1 MRGNEGD
8 AELMRDRLK
17 KLILETDILCTTCGE
32 NADSYCAEY
41 LAERLIEN
49 GGILPLCKVGDEV
62 WFINYLD
69 EIVYI
74 GKICEVRY
82 NGCSCIYKIFRSA
95 EIGDVFAFSDYEIGK
110 TVFLARKEAE
120 QALKGEHHAEIH

>member
-41 LAERLIEN
+41 LADCLIAN
-49 GGILPLCKVGDEV
+49 GGILLLCKVGDTV
-62 WFINYLD
+62 YVIN
-69 EIVYI
+69 
-74 GKICEVRY
+74 
-82 NGCSCIYKIFRSA
+82 RSLNR
-95 EIGDVFAFSDYEIGK
+95 VFEC
-110 TVFLARKEAE
+110 TVMKQRKRR
-120 QALKGEHHAEIH
+120 Q